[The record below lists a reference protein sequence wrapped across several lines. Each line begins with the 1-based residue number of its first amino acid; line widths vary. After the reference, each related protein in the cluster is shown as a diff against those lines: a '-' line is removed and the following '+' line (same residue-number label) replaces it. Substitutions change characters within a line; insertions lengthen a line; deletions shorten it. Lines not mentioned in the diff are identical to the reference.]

1 MTVIEKIKY
10 YVKEGNY
17 NRAYRLL
24 KKKGMNETAF
34 MKLKEAFLKD
44 ERPTIESPV
53 LIYVKK
59 LNEYF
64 WLYHTEFPDKYPVL
78 TLEELRKVVLYG
90 NKEEQK
96 GHKRHIETGSV

>member
-1 MTVIEKIKY
+1 MTVIEKVKY
-10 YVKEGNY
+10 YIKEGNY

-24 KKKGMNETAF
+24 KKKGMNEAAF
-34 MKLKEAFLKD
+34 AKLKKTFLKHKHLM
-44 ERPTIESPV
+44 IVSPV

-59 LNEYF
+59 LDEYF

-90 NKEEQK
+90 DKEE
-96 GHKRHIETGSV
+96 